1 MFSLSWQRLQML
13 NQGDLVQVKSDKYCK
28 YEGDVFSGG
37 CFCFFCVN
45 DSLNAVGLVTTV
57 WIDEDD
63 NQSAII
69 EFACGESVFREPD
82 YTTLEV
88 LSRV

>member
-1 MFSLSWQRLQML
+1 ML

-45 DSLNAVGLVTTV
+45 DTRNPVGLVTTV
-57 WIDEDD
+57 WTDEDD
-63 NQSAII
+63 HQAVIL
-69 EFACGESVFREPD
+69 EFACGEIVFREPE
-82 YTTLEV
+82 YSTLEV

>member
-1 MFSLSWQRLQML
+1 ML

-37 CFCFFCVN
+37 CYCFFCVN
-45 DSLNAVGLVTTV
+45 DALNAVGLVTTV

-63 NQSAII
+63 SQSAII
-69 EFACGESVFREPD
+69 EFACGENVFRAPD
-82 YTTLEV
+82 YWTLEV
-88 LSRV
+88 LSRA